1 MTRNRYNK
9 LLLAVMLL
17 GLLASLVINWQ
28 RHAIEQKSN
37 VVELTMDYE
46 EITELARTEGEAADA
61 LFQRFREAGI
71 VSLAVYET
79 TLEKLHR
86 EGRLSVLSGANI
98 QERLRV
104 QTPVAIPQA
113 AFHPEKVY
121 IIGKNRTEPD
131 ITYDEVRSDLI
142 RRLGAERIEEVA
154 DPVKRILAV
163 NAFYDKL
170 IKWNLGLSSEVLRD
184 AAARG
189 FSVVVRPTNYTKVRP
204 DDVDAVF
211 ARLSGVDNVSGIMF
225 VGQEVL
231 GYPHLLQQTADN
243 LKQRGVTLMMIEHP
257 LQLQFDKQDG
267 LLEMASMMDY
277 RAARVYIIPKEEQ
290 PKLRLPEA
298 INRWGLS
305 DQERNIRV
313 NLLKKYEK
321 PEGQRTVIETNLAY
335 VAGVKAE
342 LESKGFV
349 VGPAGTF
356 PPYFPHPALL
366 VLAIAGATAAGVL
379 YLTLLL
385 PTVARW
391 QYGLLIVLTLG
402 LSLPVLMG
410 GGTTARQMAALASA
424 NLFPVLAMT
433 WQLDRWQAK
442 KLPDQP
448 SVGAILK
455 DGVFSLTI
463 TVLLSL
469 AGGLYLAALL
479 GDVRFLLEM
488 EIFRGVKLT
497 FVMPLVLISLIY
509 VTRYPLIGEPVHT
522 LRGFWDRT
530 ITFLNYPIRVKT
542 LVVGGVAALAAYVLV
557 GRSGHTAGLP
567 VPAAEIKL
575 RALLEQVMFAR
586 PRSKEF
592 LIGHPA
598 FLLAA
603 MAVWQRW
610 PQVLHYILVVA
621 ATIGQ
626 SSLVETFAHLRT
638 PVSMSVIRALDGL
651 LLGALIGLGAV
662 IACWLL
668 QALSRA
674 LGRRLGVDE

>member
-1 MTRNRYNK
+1 MTRYRYNK
-9 LLLAVMLL
+9 LLLAVMLV

-28 RHAIEQKSN
+28 RHAIEQQSN

-46 EITELARTEGEAADA
+46 DIIELARTEGESAPVM
-61 LFQRFREAGI
+61 FQRFREAGI
-71 VSLAVYET
+71 VSLVVYES

-86 EGRLSVLSGANI
+86 DGHLSVLSGVNI
-98 QERLRV
+98 QERLRAE
-104 QTPVAIPQA
+104 TPVAIQQ
-113 AFHPEKVY
+113 FHPEKTY

-131 ITYDEVRSDLI
+131 STYDEVKSDLI

-163 NAFYDKL
+163 NAFHDKL
-170 IKWNLGLSSEVLRD
+170 IKWNLGLSSEVMRD
-184 AAARG
+184 AAAQG
-189 FSVVVRPTNYTKVRP
+189 FSVVVRPSNYTKVTP

-211 ARLSGVDNVSGIMF
+211 ARMTGVDNITGIVF

-243 LKQRGVTLMMIEHP
+243 LKQRGMTLIMIEHP
-257 LQLQFDKQDG
+257 LQLQFDNQDG
-267 LLEMASMMDY
+267 LIQLATMMDY
-277 RAARVYIIPKEEQ
+277 QAARSYIIPKEEQ
-290 PKLRLPEA
+290 PKLRLPQA

-313 NLLKKYEK
+313 NLLKKYDK

-335 VAGVKAE
+335 VTGVKAE
-342 LESKGFV
+342 VESRGFQ
-349 VGPAGTF
+349 VGRAGTF
-356 PPYFPHPALL
+356 PPYFPYPVLL

-385 PTVARW
+385 PSVARW
-391 QYGLLIVLTLG
+391 QYGMLIVLTLG

-410 GGTTARQMAALASA
+410 GGTLARQMAALASA
-424 NLFPVLAMT
+424 NIFPVLAMT

-442 KLPDQP
+442 QLPDQP
-448 SVGAILK
+448 SVGTILK

-469 AGGLYLAALL
+469 VGGLYLAALL
-479 GDVRFLLEM
+479 ADVRFLLEI

-530 ITFLNYPIRVKT
+530 VTFLNYPIRVKT
-542 LVVGGVAALAAYVLV
+542 LVAAGVAALAAYILV
-557 GRSGHTAGLP
+557 GRSGHTAGVP

-575 RALLEQVMFAR
+575 RALLEQAMLAR

-598 FLLAA
+598 FMLAV

-610 PQVLHYILVVA
+610 PQTLHYVLVIA

-638 PVSMSVIRALDGL
+638 PLDMSVIRAFNGL
-651 LLGALIGLGAV
+651 LLGAMIGFAAV
-662 IACWLL
+662 IACWVL

-674 LGRRLGVDE
+674 LGRRLGAHE